1 MRRGVAVAFLLLA
14 ACESDPVTQPDAGFV
29 AQVDGGVF
37 DSGPS
42 LPSPFVL
49 RLEAAPGSIEGRPW
63 PSDHWRQDG
72 VWNLP
77 EPEDDDGFF
86 HVTMRQIQKRQ
97 AGFALRPVGRVCFTK
112 ALPVAPPPADLLMLV
127 DALGVQQ
134 TLSQLTLD
142 RQRNCLGY
150 AASSPLLPGA
160 TYYLLVK
167 QVEGDWSAELAAG
180 STPSSDPV
188 AQGLASAAD
197 VLAAEPFTLAPL
209 GSLLGERMALIA
221 DESAFGGALSS
232 AEVLAELDPQTLANG
247 PIFGLEQGRRGY
259 ILALHI
265 ADLLADSEGAL
276 QLESVSLLNRA
287 RLNNTKGVMFRSES
301 SAEEWQGIINPDWSV
316 SLELS
321 TAPLDVIHVFQQIFV
336 AQQSFPEL
344 AGEVAAGVE
353 RVVLAQAA
361 LPNWRSSDGLLA
373 PLSETGPPPAG
384 NDVLPFHVYYP
395 AGPMPEGG
403 WPLTFIGGGYGSVRH
418 DLWITAQALCR
429 EGSAVAFVDAAG
441 HGGGPQTHIVLSL
454 RDGSSTLVAAPGRS
468 VDLNNDG
475 FYQPTEGLHANWDGP
490 EFAGMTGMHDG
501 NRQTVLDLSAL
512 LSVLLASDFDG
523 DDLADFN
530 AAEIAYIGHSNG
542 GRYGMSWAAH
552 EPRLARAA
560 LLGVPGDGYIP
571 YLSSYRPSWAELFD
585 TWLPP
590 LTNIESTRY
599 GLFDEGILW
608 PGAGLI
614 DAPEFFQEINRYTAR
629 RAWLA
634 GDAEGEGAA
643 ALWRLARAAG
653 EPRAELLVQL
663 VAGDPA
669 VVNPDSMRLVDA
681 AGDEAQLALIVPEA
695 TDWRLVM
702 RYSDLFYRHLIPLY
716 EGRVGFAPAQ
726 LARLARQQVV
736 NYIGGEQPLDVDG
749 DESAFVMA
757 PDRRE
762 LRFLLGFDFWELRQL
777 YRF

>member
-1 MRRGVAVAFLLLA
+1 MKSCVAVAFLLLA
-14 ACESDPVTQPDAGFV
+14 ACESDPVTQPDAGLV
-29 AQVDGGVF
+29 TPVDAGVS
-37 DSGPS
+37 DAGPV
-42 LPSPFVL
+42 PPPPFGL
-49 RLEAAPGSIEGRPW
+49 RLEAAPGTIEGRPW

-72 VWNLP
+72 VWQLP
-77 EPEDDDGFF
+77 EPDDDDGFF

-112 ALPVAPPPADLLMLV
+112 ELPVEPPPADLLVLV
-127 DALGVQQ
+127 DAQSNEQAL
-134 TLSQLTLD
+134 TQLTLD
-142 RQRNCLGY
+142 RQHNCLGF
-150 AASSPLLPGA
+150 AASAPLLPGA

-167 QVEGDWSAELAAG
+167 QVGGAWRAELGAG
-180 STPSSDPV
+180 ATPSQDPF
-188 AQGLASAAD
+188 AQGLASADD

-209 GSLLGERMALIA
+209 GSLLAERMALIA
-221 DESAFGGALSS
+221 DERAFGTSLST
-232 AEVLAELDPQTLANG
+232 AEVVSDLDPQTLANG
-247 PIFGLEQGRRGY
+247 AIFGIEQGRKGY
-259 ILALHI
+259 VLALHI
-265 ADLLADSEGAL
+265 GDLLADAEGAL
-276 QLESVSLLNRA
+276 RLESVSLLNRA

-301 SAEEWQGIINPDWSV
+301 SAEQWQGVINPDWSV

-321 TAPLDVIHVFQQIFV
+321 TAPEDVVHVFQQIFV

-344 AGEVAAGVE
+344 AGEVVAGVD
-353 RVVLAQAA
+353 RVLFARAA
-361 LPNWRSSDGLLA
+361 LPNWRSSNGLLA
-373 PLSETGPPPAG
+373 ALNEVGPPPAG
-384 NDVLPFHVYYP
+384 NEVLPFNLYLPVGAMP
-395 AGPMPEGG
+395 AEG
-403 WPLTFIGGGYGSVRH
+403 WPLTFIGGGYASVRH
-418 DLWITAQALCR
+418 DLWIMAQALCR
-429 EGSAVAFVDAAG
+429 AGRAVAVMDPAG
-441 HGGGPQTHIVLSL
+441 HGGGPQTHLVLPL
-454 RDGSSTLVAAPGRS
+454 GDGSSRVVAAPGRS
-468 VDLNNDG
+468 VDLDNDG
-475 FYQPTEGLHANWDGP
+475 FYRPTEGLNASWDGP

-512 LSVLLASDFDG
+512 LSVLLASEFDG
-523 DDLADFN
+523 LASFN
-530 AAEIAYIGHSNG
+530 ADEITYVGHSNG

-552 EPRLARAA
+552 EPRLARVA

-571 YLSSYRPSWAELFD
+571 YISSYRPSWAELFD

-614 DAPEFFQEINRYTAR
+614 DAPESFHGINRYTAR

-653 EPRAELLVQL
+653 DTRAELFVQL

-681 AGDEAQLALIVPEA
+681 AGDEAKLGLVVPGA
-695 TDWRLVM
+695 TDWRSVM

-716 EGRVGFAPAQ
+716 EGRVNFAPAQ
-726 LARLARQQVV
+726 LARLARQQVI
-736 NYIGGEQPLDVDG
+736 NFIGGEQDLDVDG
-749 DESAFVMA
+749 EESALVMN

-777 YRF
+777 HRF